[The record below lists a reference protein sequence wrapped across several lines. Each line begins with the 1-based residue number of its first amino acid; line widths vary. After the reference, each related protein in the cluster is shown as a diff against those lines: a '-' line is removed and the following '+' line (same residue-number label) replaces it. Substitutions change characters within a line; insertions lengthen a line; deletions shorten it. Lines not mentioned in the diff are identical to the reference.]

1 MTASLQAPNA
11 CSKATSCR
19 ILSIG
24 FLQLACIT
32 GVIFLRFAG
41 ERRPAQCKRGARDTR
56 DWGRRVSG
64 ASCSLTLRTLDIS
77 LGVVGIKRAVLG
89 GTLVLASTDLASSSL
104 SWILSLLELSLDLSS
119 NSLSKST
126 LFHTSVGL
134 SSTPAVLFLE
144 KELMLWIVFSQ
155 LIQYCQ

>member
-1 MTASLQAPNA
+1 MPQLEHLSSSTSLHN
-11 CSKATSCR
+11 R
-19 ILSIG
+19 RY
-24 FLQLACIT
+24 
-32 GVIFLRFAG
+32 FLRFAG

>member
-56 DWGRRVSG
+56 DWGRLVSG
-64 ASCSLTLRTLDIS
+64 ASCSLTLRNLDIS
-77 LGVVGIKRAVLG
+77 PGVVGLKTAVLG
-89 GTLVLASTDLASSSL
+89 GTLSASTDVASNSL
-104 SWILSLLELSLDLSS
+104 SWIFFLLELSLDLSS

-134 SSTPAVLFLE
+134 SSTPVVMFLE
-144 KELMLWIVFSQ
+144 KELML
-155 LIQYCQ
+155 